1 MKTLYL
7 LRHAKSSWD
16 DASLTDRERPL
27 APRGERDAA
36 QMSKRLS
43 QLRVQPDLIL
53 SSPAARALATAKI
66 VAKGLDGKTTKI
78 TPVDRLYAAT
88 QDTLIAVIEA
98 LDDQLGHVLLVGHNP
113 GFTDLAHHFNS
124 EIAHMPTCALAEF
137 RFEALS
143 WAGIGL
149 ARPVHTIFDSPKR
162 PPP

>member
-88 QDTLIAVIEA
+88 RDTLIAVIEA
-98 LDDQLGHVLLVGHNP
+98 LDDQLGHVLLVGHN
-113 GFTDLAHHFNS
+113 TSTARS
-124 EIAHMPTCALAEF
+124 PTC
-137 RFEALS
+137 
-143 WAGIGL
+143 
-149 ARPVHTIFDSPKR
+149 RPAPSPNSGSR
-162 PPP
+162 PYRGPASD